1 MEAHRK
7 SALLKDCHEKNVRM
21 CCDCHAVMVGADEAP
36 RGLHRRQDMRGAP
49 AEIPQPGARG
59 WQD

>member
-1 MEAHRK
+1 
-7 SALLKDCHEKNVRM
+7 
-21 CCDCHAVMVGADEAP
+21 MVGADEAP

-59 WQD
+59 LAGTTKTEEMPKPPRIKARGLNWQKKT